1 VIPSAL
7 EKVHNRR
14 RELMAD
20 FVGFSTVDVV
30 GFGMVFVGVVGV
42 VTLVFTV
49 LALRSAQAAAR
60 LAEERNE
67 YLKEEQERL
76 ALLHQEHKSLY
87 EELERE
93 RQQRK
98 SLQDELDHEHQQRL
112 EAQQKAEWAQQ
123 EALKGAAQQLRE
135 RIGHYLSELEDKED
149 TDPGIRRVKRGA
161 GIRSA

>member
-1 VIPSAL
+1 MILCAS
-7 EKVHNRR
+7 EKVHKRR

-20 FVGFSTVDVV
+20 FVGFSDVDFVI
-30 GFGMVFVGVVGV
+30 FGMLFVAVVGV
-42 VTLVFTV
+42 ITLVVVV

-76 ALLHQEHKSLY
+76 TLLHHEHKTLY

-93 RQQRK
+93 RQQRR
-98 SLQDELDHEHQQRL
+98 SLQDELDHEHQQLL
-112 EAQQKAEWAQQ
+112 EAQQRAERAQQ
-123 EALKGAAQQLRE
+123 EALKAATQQLRE
-135 RIGHYLSELEDKED
+135 QIGHYLSELEDKED

>member
-1 VIPSAL
+1 MV
-7 EKVHNRR
+7 
-14 RELMAD
+14 D
-20 FVGFSTVDVV
+20 FVS
-30 GFGMVFVGVVGV
+30 FGTLFVGVI
-42 VTLVFTV
+42 TLVVVV
-49 LALRSAQAAAR
+49 LALRSAQGAAR

-76 ALLHQEHKSLY
+76 TLLHHEHKTLY

-93 RQQRK
+93 RQQRR

-112 EAQQKAEWAQQ
+112 EAQQRAERAQQ
-123 EALKGAAQQLRE
+123 EALKAATQQLHE
-135 RIGHYLSELEDKED
+135 RIGRYLSELEDKED